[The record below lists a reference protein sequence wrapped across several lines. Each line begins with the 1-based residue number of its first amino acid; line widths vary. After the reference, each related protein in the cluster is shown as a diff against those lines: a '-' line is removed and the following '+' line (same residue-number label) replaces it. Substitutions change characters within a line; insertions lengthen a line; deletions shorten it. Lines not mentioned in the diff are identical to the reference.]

1 MVDCSINW
9 LFHQANFRFVFEEAQ
24 IDFEQIDI
32 DSQNSNQKLT
42 IDTE

>member
-9 LFHQANFRFVFEEAQ
+9 LFHQADFRFDFEEAQ

-32 DSQNSNQKLT
+32 DSQTQTKNSQ
-42 IDTE
+42 